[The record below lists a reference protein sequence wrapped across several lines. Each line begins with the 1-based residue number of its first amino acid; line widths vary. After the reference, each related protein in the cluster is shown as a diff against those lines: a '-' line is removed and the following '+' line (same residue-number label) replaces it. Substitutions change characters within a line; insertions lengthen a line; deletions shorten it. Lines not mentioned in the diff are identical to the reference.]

1 MAETSDRLLSTA
13 ETGGA
18 ESLRKER
25 AMVSAPS
32 GRGDVLPPAWI
43 EVLDETDADEVLAAA
58 YAACGDSA
66 TGRVAHI
73 MQVHSLHPQSM
84 LDHRALYETLLFGR
98 SPLKRYQREMIGT
111 VVSAANECRY

>member
-1 MAETSDRLLSTA
+1 MNSVASS
-13 ETGGA
+13 
-18 ESLRKER
+18 SKN
-25 AMVSAPS
+25 PP
-32 GRGDVLPPAWI
+32 PPAWI
-43 EVLDETDADEVLAAA
+43 EVVDPVVADNEVAAA
-58 YAACGDSA
+58 YFECANSA